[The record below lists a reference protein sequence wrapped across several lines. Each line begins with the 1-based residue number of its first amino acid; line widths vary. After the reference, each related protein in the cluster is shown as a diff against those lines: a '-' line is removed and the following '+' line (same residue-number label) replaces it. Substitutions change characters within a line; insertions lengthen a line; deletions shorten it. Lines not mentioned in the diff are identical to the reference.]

1 MRSHDKFQGYGIL
14 QPVNL
19 TIVGEFV
26 DELVNHTVNAY
37 RATNKIKRS
46 IQGIVEDEVI
56 SVELCE
62 TASADTTSQLDIV
75 SQLKVC
81 IFVTRPTVGT

>member
-1 MRSHDKFQGYGIL
+1 M
-14 QPVNL
+14 
-19 TIVGEFV
+19 GEFV

-46 IQGIVEDEVI
+46 IEGIVEDEVI

-62 TASADTTSQLDIV
+62 TTSADTASQLDIV
-75 SQLKVC
+75 SQLDVYM
-81 IFVTRPTVGT
+81 FRRRPTVGT